1 MEVGPHEQPGRD
13 QHQDRH
19 GQSGGGGQQHQVRAA
34 RRGLYGR
41 ILASWSDDD
50 RERPADLTGAGSS
63 TPWRAH
69 RRGGV

>member
-1 MEVGPHEQPGRD
+1 M
-13 QHQDRH
+13 
-19 GQSGGGGQQHQVRAA
+19 RAA